1 MKLKGIY
8 AITDDDLLS
17 GRSLQACIEPA
28 LQAGICMLQYRSK
41 TGSTDQRTAQAAQLL
56 ELCRRYQT
64 PLIIN
69 DDVALCKRLGAD
81 GVHLGTEDA
90 SLESAREQLGNDAII
105 GISCHASIKEA
116 ITAQSLGADYV
127 AFGRFFPSATKPTAP
142 PAKIEVIKEARATL
156 KIPIVAIGGINA
168 ENGAALIVAG
178 ADMLA
183 VIHAIFASHDIAEN
197 TRRLVELF
205 ARSE

>member
-116 ITAQSLGADYV
+116 ITGGAV
-127 AFGRFFPSATKPTAP
+127 AKVHIRQGQPGCIKGIQTATHQ
-142 PAKIEVIKEARATL
+142 VRVAR
-156 KIPIVAIGGINA
+156 
-168 ENGAALIVAG
+168 
-178 ADMLA
+178 
-183 VIHAIFASHDIAEN
+183 
-197 TRRLVELF
+197 
-205 ARSE
+205 